1 MCMSAGHARTG
12 CMCRNCGIQLHDWK
26 NYQYYCPY
34 IDGHSSRAFACESCG
49 DRSNCDG
56 EMVQRICSRCG
67 AKEWIYSEDIK
78 APESC
83 PFVPNKEENV

>member
-1 MCMSAGHARTG
+1 MDRICEK
-12 CMCRNCGIQLHDWK
+12 QFHDWQ
-26 NYQYYCPY
+26 NYRYYCPY

-67 AKEWIYSEDIK
+67 AKEWSYLEDIK
-78 APESC
+78 ALESS
-83 PFVPNKEENV
+83 PYVPSKEESV